1 MSVLC
6 VISNRSLRDATIP
19 SHPGAGLIHY
29 NKIINVLSMALLCI
43 LFVYTDAHSQ
53 SISVSASGNSGVLG
67 RATLSVNKSKNIKIS
82 VPFSD
87 VSVGASDIADVIP
100 ISDRQ
105 LNVIG
110 KKVGSTNILLY
121 DNNKQ
126 LIGTIDILV
135 NADNQALAE
144 KLRYAA
150 AAPGIQ
156 VRDVE
161 GKVVLHGGNLDSP
174 TVNRVMNAAPSGAI
188 NALGTRTNQQVMVQ
202 VRFVEVN
209 RSAIRALGIRWQGIV
224 NNRMAGSVG
233 TTGASSALGAAGLN
247 PGAATRAGGPI
258 VPGAAA
264 SGVVANA
271 LGLVS
276 RVSPT
281 ATILAQ
287 LVNTGSASLD
297 VVVSALEEQGV
308 VRRLAEPNLVAL
320 SGEEAMFLAGGEF
333 PIPVAQPGGAG
344 AVPVITVQWKE
355 YGVRL
360 HFVPTVLSSDI
371 ISMRIEPEVSDL
383 DYVNSVEISGIK
395 VPAILSRR
403 TRTTVELREGQAF
416 AISGLIQTKDTRTL
430 DQVPWLGSVPVLGSL
445 FRSTEFQKDE
455 TELVALI
462 TPYLVKPVPPGNKD
476 PRLKTPFDNALVGND
491 LDTVIGGKL
500 EVQKSQ
506 PTYVSPTGA
515 EQVVAGGMAPGAP
528 VINSEPEQV
537 ASPDPISSSL
547 RSFFGGFGSSTPPQ

>member
-1 MSVLC
+1 MCVVCSNQRFVLTFLKKIIC
-6 VISNRSLRDATIP
+6 FFVFLSACIFAGNYSLRAQTVITSDGQGSSSLAR
-19 SHPGAGLIHY
+19 L
-29 NKIINVLSMALLCI
+29 VL
-43 LFVYTDAHSQ
+43 
-53 SISVSASGNSGVLG
+53 
-67 RATLSVNKSKNIKIS
+67 TLNKSKNIKIS
-82 VPFSD
+82 VPFAD
-87 VSVGASDIADVIP
+87 ATVGAPDIADIVP
-100 ISDRQ
+100 MSDRQ

-110 KKVGSTNILLY
+110 KKIGTTNILLY
-121 DNNKQ
+121 DGNKQ
-126 LIGTIDILV
+126 LIGVVDVSIK
-135 NADNQALAE
+135 ADNQALAE
-144 KLRYAA
+144 QLRYAA
-150 AAPGIQ
+150 KAPGVE
-156 VRDVE
+156 VREVD
-161 GKVVLHGGNLDSP
+161 GKVVVQGGRLDSP
-174 TVNRVMNAAPSGAI
+174 TVNRVMQAAPNGAI
-188 NALGTRTNQQVMVQ
+188 NALGTRYNQQVMVQ

-209 RSAIRALGIRWQGIV
+209 RTAIRALGIRWQGIV
-224 NNRMAGSVG
+224 NNRLAGSVG
-233 TTGASSALGAAGLN
+233 HSGTASALGAAGLN
-247 PGAATRAGGPI
+247 PGTATRAGGPI
-258 VPGAAA
+258 VPNAAA
-264 SGVVANA
+264 GGAIANA

-276 RVSPT
+276 KVSPT

-344 AVPVITVQWKE
+344 SVPVITVQWKE

-360 HFVPTVLSSDI
+360 HFVPTVLSDDI

-383 DYVNSVEISGIK
+383 DYINAVDISGIK

-430 DQVPWLGSVPVLGSL
+430 DQVPWLGSVPVLGAL
-445 FRSTEFQKDE
+445 FRSSEFQKDE

-462 TPYLVKPVPPGNKD
+462 TPYIVKPVPPGNKD

-491 LDTVIGGKL
+491 LDTVLGGKL
-500 EVQKSQ
+500 EIPKSQ

-528 VINSEPEQV
+528 VVNADPP
-537 ASPDPISSSL
+537 AAPAPDPVSNSI
-547 RSFFGGFGSSTPPQ
+547 RNFFNGFGPSSPTSEQP

>member
-1 MSVLC
+1 M
-6 VISNRSLRDATIP
+6 
-19 SHPGAGLIHY
+19 HPEDRLHFSK
-29 NKIINVLSMALLCI
+29 KIIVGIFLILTNLSFGNDFSWAQAVI
-43 LFVYTDAHSQ
+43 TSSPQ
-53 SISVSASGNSGVLG
+53 SSGSLARV
-67 RATLSVNKSKNIKIS
+67 TLTLNKSKNIKIS
-82 VPFSD
+82 VPFAD
-87 VSVGASDIADVIP
+87 ASVGSSDIADIVP

-110 KKVGSTNILLY
+110 KKIGTTNILLY
-121 DNNKQ
+121 DGNKQ
-126 LIGTIDILV
+126 LIGVVDVTV
-135 NADNQALAE
+135 KNDNQALAE
-144 KLRYAA
+144 QLRYAA
-150 AAPGIQ
+150 NAPGVE
-156 VRDVE
+156 VREVE
-161 GKVVLHGGNLDSP
+161 GKVVLHGGRLDSP
-174 TVNRVMNAAPSGAI
+174 TVNRVMQAAPSGAI
-188 NALGTRTNQQVMVQ
+188 NSLGTKYNQQVMVQ

-209 RSAIRALGIRWQGIV
+209 RTAIRALGIRYQGIV
-224 NNRMAGSVG
+224 NNRVAGSVG
-233 TTGASSALGAAGLN
+233 KSGSASALGDAGLN
-247 PGAATRAGGPI
+247 PGSATRLGGPV
-258 VPGAAA
+258 VPNAAA
-264 SGVVANA
+264 VGPVANA

-276 RVSPT
+276 KVSPT

-287 LVNTGSASLD
+287 LVNTGSTSLD

-360 HFVPTVLSSDI
+360 HFVPTVLNDDI

-383 DYVNSVEISGIK
+383 DYINAVDISGIK

-430 DQVPWLGSVPVLGSL
+430 DQVPWLGSVPVLGAL
-445 FRSTEFQKDE
+445 FRSSEFQKDE

-462 TPYLVKPVPPGNKD
+462 TPYIIKPVPPGNKD

-500 EVQKSQ
+500 EIPKSQ
-506 PTYVSPTGA
+506 PTYVSPSGA
-515 EQVVAGGMAPGAP
+515 EQVVVGGMSPGGPAINPDAPPGPA
-528 VINSEPEQV
+528 
-537 ASPDPISSSL
+537 PDPLSNSI
-547 RSFFGGFGSSTPPQ
+547 RNFFSGFGASNTNNQQP

>member
-1 MSVLC
+1 MKFLAK
-6 VISNRSLRDATIP
+6 ILAFFITIYACFLAGNFP
-19 SHPGAGLIHY
+19 AYSQVVVTNGPQNNGALAR
-29 NKIINVLSMALLCI
+29 V
-43 LFVYTDAHSQ
+43 
-53 SISVSASGNSGVLG
+53 
-67 RATLSVNKSKNIKIS
+67 TLYVNKTKNIKIS

-87 VSVGASDIADVIP
+87 ASIGASDIADIVP

-105 LNVIG
+105 LNIVG
-110 KKVGSTNILLY
+110 KKTGTTNILLY
-121 DNNKQ
+121 DSSKQ
-126 LIGTIDILV
+126 LIGSVDV
-135 NADNQALAE
+135 VVKNDNQVLAE
-144 KLRYAA
+144 QLRYAA
-150 AAPGIQ
+150 GAPGVE
-156 VRDVE
+156 VREVD
-161 GKVVLHGGNLDSP
+161 GKVVLQGGRLDSP
-174 TVNRVMNAAPSGAI
+174 TVNRVMQAAPANAI
-188 NALGTRTNQQVMVQ
+188 NALGTRYNQQVMVQ

-209 RSAIRALGIRWQGIV
+209 RTAIRALGIRWQGVV
-224 NNRMAGSVG
+224 NNRLAGVVG
-233 TTGASSALGAAGLN
+233 PNGAKSSLGNAGLN
-247 PGAATRAGGPI
+247 PGLSTRPGGPL
-258 VPGAAA
+258 VPNGAAG
-264 SGVVANA
+264 SPVANA

-276 RVSPT
+276 QVSPT

-360 HFVPTVLSSDI
+360 HFVPTVLNDGI

-383 DYVNSVEISGIK
+383 DYANSVEISGIR

-430 DQVPWLGSVPVLGSL
+430 DQVPWLGSVPVLGAL

-462 TPYLVKPVPPGNKD
+462 TPYIVKPVPPGNKD

-491 LDTVIGGKL
+491 LDTVLGGKL
-500 EVQKSQ
+500 EIPKSQ

-515 EQVVAGGMAPGAP
+515 EQVVTGGMSPGAP
-528 VINSEPEQV
+528 AISPE
-537 ASPDPISSSL
+537 APSTPAPDPVSNSI
-547 RSFFGGFGSSTPPQ
+547 RNFFSGFGPSAAPNEQP